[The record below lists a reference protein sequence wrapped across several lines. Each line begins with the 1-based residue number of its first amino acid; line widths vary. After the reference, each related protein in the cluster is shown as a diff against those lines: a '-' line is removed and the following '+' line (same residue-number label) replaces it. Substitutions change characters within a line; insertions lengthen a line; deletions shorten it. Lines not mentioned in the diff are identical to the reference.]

1 MQRSEGA
8 NLRLAAPS
16 VEGGLPVRQGVGPMS
31 IRSAFDQELQELRDD
46 VLRMGSM
53 VEGALKSSIQ
63 ALKEQDQALAQQII
77 NDDDKVNDLRFKIEE
92 DCLSLIARQ
101 QPAARDLRFIVAAMN
116 IVLDL
121 ERMGDHAAG
130 IATIVLRMGGQP
142 PLKPL
147 IDLPR
152 MAQISQEMLRASLDA
167 FVAEDEKRA
176 LAITPRDEQVD
187 QLYNQIFRELIT
199 YMIEDPRTVTRAMYL
214 LFCAHNVE
222 RIADRVTN
230 ICERVAFVATGR
242 MEEIPSEP
250 GTEIGLS

>member
-1 MQRSEGA
+1 MTT
-8 NLRLAAPS
+8 
-16 VEGGLPVRQGVGPMS
+16 
-31 IRSAFDQELQELRDD
+31 RSAFDQELQELRDN

-53 VEGALKSSIQ
+53 IDTAIGRSIQ
-63 ALKEQDQALAQQII
+63 ALKERDQSLAQQII
-77 NDDDKVNDLRFKIEE
+77 AEDEDINELRFKVEG
-92 DCLSLIARQ
+92 DCVRLIARQ

-130 IATIVLRMGGQP
+130 IATIVVRMGDEP
-142 PLKPL
+142 LLKPL

-152 MAQISQEMLRASLDA
+152 MAQIAREMLRASLDA
-167 FVAEDEKRA
+167 FMSETDEQEA
-176 LAITPRDEQVD
+176 MAITIRDEEVD

-199 YMIEDPRTVTRAMYL
+199 FMIEDPRTVTRAMYL

-242 MEEIPSEP
+242 MQEIPSEA
-250 GTEIGLS
+250 GTDVGIS

>member
-1 MQRSEGA
+1 
-8 NLRLAAPS
+8 
-16 VEGGLPVRQGVGPMS
+16 MS
-31 IRSAFDQELQELRDD
+31 IRTAFDQELETLRDD
-46 VLRMGSM
+46 VLRLGSM
-53 VEGALKSSIQ
+53 VDTAISRSIQ
-63 ALKEQDQALAQQII
+63 SLKERDQSLAQEII
-77 NDDDKVNDLRFKIEE
+77 ADDEKINELRFKIEE

-130 IATIVLRMGGQP
+130 IATTVLRMGDEP
-142 PLKPL
+142 LLKPL

-152 MAQISQEMLRASLDA
+152 MAQISQEMLRSSLEA
-167 FVAEDEKRA
+167 FTGEKAQKA
-176 LAITPRDEQVD
+176 LDITERDEEVD
-187 QLYNQIFRELIT
+187 QLYNQIFRELIS

-214 LFCAHNVE
+214 LFSAHNIE

-242 MEEIPSEP
+242 MEEISSEA
-250 GTEIGLS
+250 GTEAGL

>member
-1 MQRSEGA
+1 
-8 NLRLAAPS
+8 
-16 VEGGLPVRQGVGPMS
+16 MS
-31 IRSAFDQELQELRDD
+31 IRSAFDHELSELRDN
-46 VLRMGSM
+46 VLRMGSL
-53 VEGALKSSIQ
+53 VDSAIGRSIR
-63 ALKEQDQALAQQII
+63 ALKEGDALLAQKII
-77 NDDDKVNDLRFKIEE
+77 ADDDAVNNLRFKIEE
-92 DCLSLIARQ
+92 DCLGLIARQ

-152 MAQISQEMLRASLDA
+152 MAQISQEMLRGSLEA
-167 FVAEDEKRA
+167 FMSDNPEAAIQITKR
-176 LAITPRDEQVD
+176 DNEVD
-187 QLYNQIFRELIT
+187 GLYNQIFRELLT
-199 YMIEDPRTVTRAMYL
+199 FMIEDPRTVTRAMYL

-230 ICERVAFVATGR
+230 ICERVRFVATGR
-242 MEEIPSEP
+242 MEEISSEA
-250 GTEIGLS
+250 GTEAGLA